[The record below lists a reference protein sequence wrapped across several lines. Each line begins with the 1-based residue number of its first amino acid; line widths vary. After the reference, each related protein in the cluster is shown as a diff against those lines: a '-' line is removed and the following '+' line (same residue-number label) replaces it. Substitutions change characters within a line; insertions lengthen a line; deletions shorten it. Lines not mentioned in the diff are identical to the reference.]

1 MDLEFSCISYNVR
14 GLKQKPKRIKI
25 FNYLNEKV
33 KKGFIFLQETHS
45 IGNDILDWQNDWGGT
60 MILNSG
66 NSNSRGTLIAFTPD
80 FDYKILK
87 HITDDDGRIQICSIM
102 FDERK
107 LLLVNI
113 YNENIEQKQVI
124 LLKKLDVLLESF
136 SDVQDHEIIM
146 GGDWNVILDKNL
158 DASGGN
164 PQLKLS
170 SLSEITKIVEKYD
183 LCDIFRIRNPLKRR
197 FSFRQPTP
205 RRLRRLDYFF
215 ISNAVQDR
223 IKSCETLT
231 SLSSDHS
238 PVSLAFECSVLY
250 TPGSNYWKFNSQHL
264 KNLTFCSE
272 LSDVI
277 ENAKLE
283 FSDCDPQTKWE
294 LVKFRIRSFCIKFSK
309 KIAREKRER
318 LEILEKNIEQFENI
332 PANEHSISQDT
343 YNENKLEFES
353 LMDEK
358 TLGYILRSK
367 TEWYQN
373 GEKSSKFFL
382 NLEKKKGV
390 QNTIKV
396 LSASPVNSFSGDLLK
411 NPKDISKRIKNFYSK
426 LFTRTSSKSIDD
438 CKQFLQNYN
447 LPQLSQE
454 QKDWLNRPLTL
465 DELKLAI
472 KNSQNGKSPGNDG
485 LTREFFIVFWRNVSD
500 TYFQS
505 LLNGKEKGFL
515 STSQRQAVIKLL
527 GKKKIKTNVLLK
539 IGDLSVL

>member
-60 MILNSG
+60 MILNNG

-205 RRLRRLDYFF
+205 RRLRRL
-215 ISNAVQDR
+215 
-223 IKSCETLT
+223 
-231 SLSSDHS
+231 
-238 PVSLAFECSVLY
+238 P
-250 TPGSNYWKFNSQHL
+250 
-264 KNLTFCSE
+264 
-272 LSDVI
+272 
-277 ENAKLE
+277 
-283 FSDCDPQTKWE
+283 
-294 LVKFRIRSFCIKFSK
+294 
-309 KIAREKRER
+309 
-318 LEILEKNIEQFENI
+318 
-332 PANEHSISQDT
+332 
-343 YNENKLEFES
+343 
-353 LMDEK
+353 
-358 TLGYILRSK
+358 
-367 TEWYQN
+367 
-373 GEKSSKFFL
+373 
-382 NLEKKKGV
+382 
-390 QNTIKV
+390 
-396 LSASPVNSFSGDLLK
+396 
-411 NPKDISKRIKNFYSK
+411 
-426 LFTRTSSKSIDD
+426 
-438 CKQFLQNYN
+438 
-447 LPQLSQE
+447 
-454 QKDWLNRPLTL
+454 
-465 DELKLAI
+465 
-472 KNSQNGKSPGNDG
+472 
-485 LTREFFIVFWRNVSD
+485 
-500 TYFQS
+500 
-505 LLNGKEKGFL
+505 
-515 STSQRQAVIKLL
+515 
-527 GKKKIKTNVLLK
+527 
-539 IGDLSVL
+539 